1 MFITNNKGK
10 SEYQFQEFNTTLD
23 RYQLFKLNQKLIF
36 LLQQNKFYQDKLQ
49 NIKLPISSIEDLKML
64 PFTSKQELVEDQKK
78 FPPYGRNHTY
88 PIESYS
94 RYHQTSGTS
103 GSPLKVLDTQE
114 SWNWWIT
121 CRQEVLNTSVVTQN
135 DRVFLAFS
143 F

>member
-94 RYHQTSGTS
+94 RYHQT
-103 GSPLKVLDTQE
+103 
-114 SWNWWIT
+114 
-121 CRQEVLNTSVVTQN
+121 
-135 DRVFLAFS
+135 
-143 F
+143 